1 MLDLF
6 PETLLV
12 QRNGERIYTT
22 SLKVAEHFHKAHRNV
37 VRSIERL
44 LSELPSDAFNV
55 LNFERVEY
63 KDKKGERRFMY
74 EMGEEGFAL
83 LAMGFTGKQA
93 LRWKLDF
100 LAAFRQMRADLNAVQ
115 ARYVAA
121 LDVVRPCLRPVAE
134 DAAAGLPRKY
144 TAWSLGKSVA
154 SVSYHRMRAR
164 HLGILPRGIA

>member
-1 MLDLF
+1 
-6 PETLLV
+6 
-12 QRNGERIYTT
+12 
-22 SLKVAEHFHKAHRNV
+22 
-37 VRSIERL
+37 
-44 LSELPSDAFNV
+44 
-55 LNFERVEY
+55 
-63 KDKKGERRFMY
+63 MY

-121 LDVVRPCLRPVAE
+121 LDAVRPCLRPVAE

-164 HLGILPRGIA
+164 HLGILPRGTA